1 MRATV
6 SQRRLSRLCD
16 LSENCANISL
26 IPWLRTV
33 SSLCWSSTRCH
44 SIVTS
49 SCSSLIYSCL
59 GIWHPNSICLTL
71 VRASQEHRLIN
82 APSPCSRELS
92 RCWNDPSK
100 RITSSPFPTL
110 GPSLQEVIHGGLH
123 CLRIGSSFVYLYL
136 HLESGL
142 AANLLR

>member
-1 MRATV
+1 MCELTCLKGDYLVSATY
-6 SQRRLSRLCD
+6 LK
-16 LSENCANISL
+16 ENCVNFSL
-26 IPWLRTV
+26 ISRLRTV

-59 GIWHPNSICLTL
+59 GIWHPNSILS
-71 VRASQEHRLIN
+71 SQGRRLIN
-82 APSPCSRELS
+82 AQVPCSRELS

-100 RITSSPFPTL
+100 RITFSPSLTL
-110 GPSLQEVIHGGLH
+110 RPSLQEVIHGGLH
-123 CLRIGSSFVYLYL
+123 CLRIGSSFISLYL